1 MNPDNL
7 FELISHW
14 FIRNDIEVEEKQVG
28 SLVDLIND
36 KLLTEELKANYPM
49 ATPLT
54 QGSVTPAM
62 VARSIITR
70 VDTLQE
76 IYVVATTHLD
86 QPVMWFSGDMQ
97 GMAFASL
104 VFQDTT
110 LKKLNEFYARGEDEE
125 LQ

>member
-1 MNPDNL
+1 MNPDDL

-14 FIRNDIEVEEKQVG
+14 FIHNDIEVEENQVG

-36 KLLTEELKANYPM
+36 KLLTHELKANYPM
-49 ATPLT
+49 ATPLSSD
-54 QGSVTPAM
+54 SVTPAM

-70 VDTLQE
+70 VDSLQE
-76 IYVVATTHLD
+76 IYVVGTTHLG

-110 LKKLNEFYARGEDEE
+110 LKKLNEQYQRGQDEE